1 MSLHKDFSERQLKK
15 DAKALSKLKF
25 DDLPTEAEWISIQ
38 ANIEETE
45 DNKWAWFFSKQ
56 VLSNKRHRKLS
67 PDGPA
72 HRCFEFLC
80 DS

>member
-25 DDLPTEAEWISIQ
+25 DDLPTAAEWISIQ

-45 DNKWAWFFSKQ
+45 DNKWA
-56 VLSNKRHRKLS
+56 
-67 PDGPA
+67 
-72 HRCFEFLC
+72 
-80 DS
+80 